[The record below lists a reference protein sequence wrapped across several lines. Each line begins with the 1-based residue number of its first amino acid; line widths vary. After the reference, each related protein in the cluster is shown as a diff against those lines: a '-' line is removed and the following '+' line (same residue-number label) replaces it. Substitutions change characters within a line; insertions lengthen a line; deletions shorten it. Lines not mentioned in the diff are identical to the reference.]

1 MPNLLVKC
9 APRHTIAYMKPRFL
23 LGIAFIAAT
32 TAPALAGGGTSE
44 PTWKLD
50 ANDSSYSYHC
60 AGDDWVA
67 INGNNNT
74 ITIQG
79 DCALIEVTG
88 SHNKLSSENV
98 ATIKI
103 SGHNNDVRYTGALAG
118 KPRPAIKNNGKAN
131 TIRKVTP

>member
-1 MPNLLVKC
+1 MPIPLVKC

-23 LGIAFIAAT
+23 LGIAFIAA
-32 TAPALAGGGTSE
+32 PAFAGGTTE

-60 AGDDWVA
+60 GGDDWVA

-74 ITIQG
+74 ITVQG

-118 KPRPAIKNNGKAN
+118 KAKPAIKNNGKAN
-131 TIRKVTP
+131 TIRKVAP